1 MGTYDCE
8 SHRRTDA
15 LAAPDSRQEARE
27 LAVLA
32 GTDRRRAEERFG
44 AMSPEARTEVV
55 LAADSADRIDLIL
68 LAEDPTDLIRAM
80 PGRDLY
86 TSVQTVGKWESQE
99 IIELASEEQ
108 LTFMLDHDCWRGERL
123 DSRSTM
129 DWLRLFMSSD
139 DGQLLRLLTSIS
151 ADLLAFI
158 LKKHVRFNHD
168 IMINDTY
175 YCDPDWVRGSNAT
188 VTEFLARLYALDP
201 NLWIRLMGWVR
212 THSKPTIEADAL
224 QAREARM
231 QGKGFPPHSLAIT
244 VYYPV
249 DFDVNG
255 LVAGWEAEFNDLVSS
270 VGDGAEALPVGP
282 TRPTL
287 FFGEV
292 VRCARAAEAHD
303 EFLRARL
310 ESQLADIANKV
321 MVADQVD
328 IGEPRRQRE
337 AIDKVRRWTN
347 VGLEIA
353 SSGDVPTGVLLL
365 SERDLE
371 HYFRLGGMLF
381 DALASGVVELEKE
394 EKRIRGRLAESN
406 LLPVYLALAQPEP
419 HIPANGAPG
428 RGQAITSRA
437 EYRYAWQLV
446 WHLSALFLSSP
457 QRAHPSHRS
466 Q

>member
-1 MGTYDCE
+1 MGTDHCD
-8 SHRRTDA
+8 SQRRADA
-15 LAAPDSRQEARE
+15 LSAPESRQEARE
-27 LAVLA
+27 LAALA
-32 GTDRRRAEERFG
+32 GADRGRAEERFG
-44 AMSPEARTEVV
+44 SLSSEARLDVV
-55 LAADSADRIDLIL
+55 LAAESADRIDLLL
-68 LAEDPTDLIRAM
+68 LAEEPTELIRAI

-108 LTFMLDHDCWRGERL
+108 LTFMLDHGCWRGERL

-129 DWLRLFMSSD
+129 DWLRLFMSSE

-158 LKKHVRFNHD
+158 LKKHVRFSHD

-249 DFDVNG
+249 DYDVTG
-255 LVAGWEAEFNDLVSS
+255 LISGWETEFNDAVSS
-270 VGDGAEALPVGP
+270 VNDEEGALPAGP
-282 TRPTL
+282 ARPTL
-287 FFGEV
+287 FFEEV
-292 VRCARAAEAHD
+292 VRRSRAAEAHD
-303 EFLRARL
+303 EFLQARL
-310 ESQLADIANKV
+310 ESQLIDIANKV

-328 IGEPRRQRE
+328 MGDARRQRE

-353 SSGDVPTGVLLL
+353 SSGSIPAGVSLL
-365 SERDLE
+365 SERELE
-371 HYFRLGGMLF
+371 HCFRLGGMLF
-381 DALASGVVELEKE
+381 DALASGVVELEKA
-394 EKRIRGRLAESN
+394 EKRIRGRLAEAN

-419 HIPANGAPG
+419 RIPSNGAPG
-428 RGQAITSRA
+428 HGQSITSRA

-446 WHLSALFLSSP
+446 WYLSALFLSPP
-457 QRAHPSHRS
+457 QADSERL
-466 Q
+466 